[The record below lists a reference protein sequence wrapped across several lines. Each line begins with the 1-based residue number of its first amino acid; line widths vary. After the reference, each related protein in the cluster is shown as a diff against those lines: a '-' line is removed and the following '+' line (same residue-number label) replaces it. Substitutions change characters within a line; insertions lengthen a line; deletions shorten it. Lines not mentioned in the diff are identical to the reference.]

1 MKKTLLY
8 IPKISC
14 KLVLPKFVWDP
25 FLSIDDSGISNFGK
39 ATEFED
45 SEIVKV
51 RPCSITFNEKIY
63 SYILVKSIDDKF
75 IIDSE
80 TFEAYFRPAR
90 KSFWQIDICYD
101 KAECNKLLESLDID
115 CLKDIKEISHDRFMV
130 IYKIKGDV
138 EKDNNGEVIKC
149 NNGEVIHFTS
159 SEIYGDI

>member
-1 MKKTLLY
+1 MKKVLLY
-8 IPKISC
+8 VPKEAC
-14 KLVLPKFVWDP
+14 KLVLPELVWDP

-51 RPCSITFNEKIY
+51 KPCSITFNEKIY
-63 SYILVKSIDDKF
+63 SYILEKPIDGKF

-80 TFEAYFRPAR
+80 TFDAYFRPAI

-101 KAECNKLLESLDID
+101 KAECNELLKSLDTD

-138 EKDNNGEVIKC
+138 EEVGK
-149 NNGEVIHFTS
+149 
-159 SEIYGDI
+159 